1 MAASRQGGVTPLPG
15 DWGLD
20 AITWQ
25 KDEQNVKM
33 AEKKLKNQQLYKI
46 LIYTRG
52 HMDGRDYPA
61 KKDLDKKCN
70 SRQENRLLQ

>member
-15 DWGLD
+15 DSGLD

-33 AEKKLKNQQLYKI
+33 AEKNQQLYEI
-46 LIYTRG
+46 WIRTRG
-52 HMDGRDYPA
+52 HTDGRDYPA

-70 SRQENRLLQ
+70 RWQENKLLQ